1 MTYCY
6 DDKREA
12 AILEPLL
19 SQGLDGLPDVLST
32 VINEA
37 MKVERERYCGA
48 SAYERSDGRQ
58 TYCNGYKSK
67 QLKSRVG
74 PLSLQVPQTRD
85 SGFYPSFL
93 ERGMR
98 SERALLMAVAEM
110 YFQGVSTRRVRQVL
124 EDMCGFDIS
133 SSEVSEAA
141 SRLDEE
147 LEKWRQRALDCY
159 PYVYLDAMYE
169 KVRYDGAV
177 RDCAVLLAIG
187 INSEGYRDVIG
198 VSVALSEHERH
209 WRDFLSSLQKR
220 GLHGTKLLISD
231 AHSGLRAAKQAIFPS
246 IPWQRC
252 HFHLA
257 QNAQAYVPRK
267 SQREKAGRI
276 VRSILKAETRQ
287 EAKRK
292 LDEAVQSVQSWA
304 PELAEWM
311 EANLPEGFT
320 HFDFPRCHHARIR
333 TSNPLERLNREIRR
347 RTKKVGV
354 FPNVASCERLIAAV
368 LMEQSEEWLTGRK
381 YINFDQIKEEQ

>member
-1 MTYCY
+1 MTHHYHNN
-6 DDKREA
+6 REA
-12 AILEPLL
+12 NILEPLL
-19 SQGLDGLPDVLST
+19 SQGLDGLPTVLST

-37 MKVERERYCGA
+37 MKLERERYCGA
-48 SAYERSDGRQ
+48 SAYERSDARR
-58 TYCNGYKSK
+58 TSCNGYKPK

-74 PLSLQVPQTRD
+74 SLSLQVPQTRD

-124 EDMCGFDIS
+124 EDLCDFNIS
-133 SSEVSEAA
+133 SSEVSDAA
-141 SRLDEE
+141 SRLDDE
-147 LEKWRQRALDCY
+147 LEKWRQRQLGCY

-187 INSEGYRDVIG
+187 VNQEGYRDVIG
-198 VSVALSEHERH
+198 LSVALSEHERH
-209 WRDFLSSLQKR
+209 WRDFLSSLQTR
-220 GLHGTKLLISD
+220 GLYGIQLFISD
-231 AHSGLRAAKQAIFPS
+231 AHHGLKAAKQAIFPS

-267 SQREKAGRI
+267 SQREKAGHL

-304 PELAEWM
+304 PELAQWM
-311 EANLPEGFT
+311 EENLPEGWT
-320 HFDFPRCHHARIR
+320 HFDFPQSHHARIR
-333 TSNPLERLNREIRR
+333 SSNPLERLNRDIRR

-354 FPNVASCERLIAAV
+354 FPNVSSCERLISAI
-368 LMEQSEEWLTGRK
+368 LMEQSEEWLTGRR
-381 YINFDQIKEEQ
+381 YINFH